1 MLIVRRRFNEGHD
14 PVALWRTLA
23 ETDFDQAIKT
33 EVSAALK
40 KRCPL
45 NCKRWRAALR
55 GDAPAAIDLALE
67 VLSDDARHDH
77 LDFCMTAVL
86 VCALDGNPAARLV
99 LSHALRTHFSDIRS
113 TRLATSWLMAN
124 ITWAAR
130 NARRRNRLHRPEGP
144 LDRPQVPVKLAST
157 ASGRG

>member
-1 MLIVRRRFNEGHD
+1 MLNIRRRFNEGRD

-23 ETDFDQAIKT
+23 ETDFNQTIKT
-33 EVSAALK
+33 EAFAALK

-45 NCKRWRAALR
+45 NCNRWRAALR
-55 GDAPAAIDLALE
+55 GDAPTAIDLALE
-67 VLSDDARHDH
+67 VLADDARHDH
-77 LDFCMTAVL
+77 LDLCMTAVL

-99 LSHALRTHFSDIRS
+99 LSHALRTQFSDIRS

-130 NARRRNRLHRPEGP
+130 NARRRNRPHRPEERVAKAKIQ
-144 LDRPQVPVKLAST
+144 LQ
-157 ASGRG
+157 